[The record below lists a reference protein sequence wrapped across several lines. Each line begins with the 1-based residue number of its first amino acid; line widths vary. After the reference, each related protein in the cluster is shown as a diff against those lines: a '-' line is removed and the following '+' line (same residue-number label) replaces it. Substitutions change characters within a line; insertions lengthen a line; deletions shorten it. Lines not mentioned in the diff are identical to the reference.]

1 MPYGSAPGG
10 PVAPVISL
18 ANTLAGSLHWHCG
31 PIASGSQRHDL
42 AIAFAAF
49 QARNFAGVP
58 AVDRDPESYIRQE
71 EQDYAGQAEQGLPAR
86 ATGSLNIG
94 SLKGQ

>member
-1 MPYGSAPGG
+1 M
-10 PVAPVISL
+10 ISL

-58 AVDRDPESYIRQE
+58 AVDRDPESYIRQA

-86 ATGSLNIG
+86 ARGSLNIG

>member
-1 MPYGSAPGG
+1 MPYGRAPGG

-18 ANTLAGSLHWHCG
+18 ANTLA
-31 PIASGSQRHDL
+31 
-42 AIAFAAF
+42 AFAAF

-58 AVDRDPESYIRQE
+58 AVDRDPESYIRQ
-71 EQDYAGQAEQGLPAR
+71 AEQGLPAR